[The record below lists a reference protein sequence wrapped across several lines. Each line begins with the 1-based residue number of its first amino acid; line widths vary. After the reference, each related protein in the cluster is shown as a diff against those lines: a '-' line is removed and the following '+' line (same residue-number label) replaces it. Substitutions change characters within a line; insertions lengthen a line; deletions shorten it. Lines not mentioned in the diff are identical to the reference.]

1 MYEFTCGH
9 QECGSQFTSSDKDVL
24 MRQVGEHLKEA
35 HAVQTPTQTL
45 LGYLE
50 TMCVT
55 TVPDR

>member
-1 MYEFTCGH
+1 MHQFTCGH

-24 MRQVGEHLKEA
+24 MRQVADHLKKV

-45 LGYLE
+45 MGYLE
-50 TMCVT
+50 TSCVE